1 MGPGWAWEGPG
12 RSRQRLSPK
21 RDRPAQDPHPP
32 TPPGV
37 QRCPPRPCAQVF
49 VSTRLA
55 TLVLTRLVNS
65 LPGLQQRMRA
75 AEFVGNAMMDNAVG
89 RLGRQH
95 GTFAGAS
102 AL

>member
-1 MGPGWAWEGPG
+1 
-12 RSRQRLSPK
+12 
-21 RDRPAQDPHPP
+21 
-32 TPPGV
+32 
-37 QRCPPRPCAQVF
+37 VF